1 MTAIDAPTAQ
11 QPPVAAPAPTVG
23 PAPAGPYIGRHRADK
38 HEQRGARH
46 QVAEPVPGDWSP
58 LHPADRQALAPHH
71 WADRHLPAG
80 VDERTGRI
88 DTAAV
93 LAELRDDLTRTDD
106 TQGAKQ

>member
-1 MTAIDAPTAQ
+1 MTAQ
-11 QPPVAAPAPTVG
+11 QSPVAAPAPTEG
-23 PAPAGPYIGRHRADK
+23 PAPAGPYIGRHRAGRREK
-38 HEQRGARH
+38 RGTHH
-46 QVAEPVPGDWSP
+46 QVAEPVSADWSP

-93 LAELRDDLTRTDD
+93 LAELRSDLTDTDT
-106 TQGAKQ
+106 TQGAQQ